1 MIYIHVC
8 TLRESTFIT
17 ITACNI
23 YSVIWHNPHIL
34 VEIFSNVLMF
44 MAFEFIY
51 LWSRL
56 FTPCIHL
63 MQGLASKPVYWHLI
77 WSLSV
82 VNNSKVV
89 MDLYRWSG
97 LLILSTINKETLQYL
112 STFFLSFKW
121 YLCNICVFQFDCW
134 YILKLPWSLHVLIFI
149 FFPYMEFFPRWY
161 YT

>member
-23 YSVIWHNPHIL
+23 YMYSVIWHNPHIL
-34 VEIFSNVLMF
+34 VEIFSNVWMF
-44 MAFEFIY
+44 MAFEFLY

-56 FTPCIHL
+56 FTPYINL

-97 LLILSTINKETLQYL
+97 LLILSTINKKTLQYL
-112 STFFLSFKW
+112 STFFK
-121 YLCNICVFQFDCW
+121 FQMIQCIYVTSVYF
-134 YILKLPWSLHVLIFI
+134 SLITGIYSNYHGPCML
-149 FFPYMEFFPRWY
+149 
-161 YT
+161 